1 MEIATNA
8 YSTAELMAIVLA
20 REMRDGEFGALGAAS
35 QIPMAAVKLA
45 KLTHAPNLSWLCGGS
60 GAVNSKLSRLLQSAA
75 DYRNLFGAEYRTS
88 MEDVVDLEMRG
99 RVHFAFL
106 GGMQVDKLGNLNMV
120 CVGDYHHPTVRGP
133 GTVGLIFTA
142 AFGRIYIYLNH
153 HSPKILVEKV
163 DFISGPGFY
172 DGSRTRD
179 EFVNKNARGPC
190 MVLTPLAVF
199 DFHEVSR
206 QMRLLSIHPGCTLEQ
221 VLAQTGFTPLMSNQL
236 TETRVPTEEELTLL
250 RTRVDPEGVLR
261 RLIP

>member
-1 MEIATNA
+1 
-8 YSTAELMAIVLA
+8 MAVVLS

-60 GAVNSKLSRLLQSAA
+60 GAINSRLPRLLQSAA

-106 GGMQVDKLGNLNMV
+106 GGMQIDQFGNSNMV
-120 CVGDYHHPTVRGP
+120 CIGNYHRPTVRGP

-142 AFGRIYIYLNH
+142 AFGRVYLYLHH
-153 HSPKILVEKV
+153 HSPQILVEKV

-172 DGSRTRD
+172 DGSKIRD

-190 MVLTPLAVF
+190 MVLTPLALF
-199 DFHEVSR
+199 DFEETSR
-206 QMRLLSIHPGCTLEQ
+206 KMRLCSVHPGSTVEQ
-221 VLAQTGFTPLMSNQL
+221 VLNRTGFRPLL
-236 TETRVPTEEELTLL
+236 RDPVTETKPPTEEELRLL
-250 RTRVDPEGVLR
+250 RTYVDPEGVLR
-261 RLIP
+261 GLIP